1 MMNVFYD
8 SKFLMTSGRNFLFL
22 TFCLAKVVT
31 PLVTEEV
38 EAVSELAPAPT
49 YCCGLGT
56 VYWIGDIPCNCSHFK
71 LIKDSK
77 LTSLSP

>member
-1 MMNVFYD
+1 MNVFYD

-22 TFCLAKVVT
+22 TFCLAKVDT

-38 EAVSELAPAPT
+38 EAVSELAPAPAPAPT

-56 VYWIGDIPCNCSHFK
+56 VYWIGDIP
-71 LIKDSK
+71 
-77 LTSLSP
+77 

>member
-1 MMNVFYD
+1 MKSKVCKYNLDISLLFMNVFYD

-56 VYWIGDIPCNCSHFK
+56 VYWIGDIP
-71 LIKDSK
+71 
-77 LTSLSP
+77 

>member
-1 MMNVFYD
+1 
-8 SKFLMTSGRNFLFL
+8 MTSGRNFLFL

-38 EAVSELAPAPT
+38 EAVSELAPAPAPT

-56 VYWIGDIPCNCSHFK
+56 VYWIGDIP
-71 LIKDSK
+71 
-77 LTSLSP
+77 